1 MKRPYILVLAGVNGA
16 GKSSVAGEG
25 LRKAGVPWFNPNTFA
40 RELATSTGR
49 PLETANADAWHEGV
63 RRLDAAISARQDYA
77 FETTL
82 GGNTI
87 AAKLRQAATSHDVVI
102 WFCGLDSPE
111 RHIARVRQRV
121 RHGGHDIPENK
132 IRARWHS
139 SIANL
144 IALLPHLSQLHVYDN
159 SQEAPPGSP
168 VPDPHL
174 LLFLD
179 AGHIRYP
186 DTPDALR
193 NTPDW
198 AKPIMEAVLSL
209 AESGHTP

>member
-25 LRKAGVPWFNPNTFA
+25 LRKAGVPWFNPDTFA
-40 RELATSTGR
+40 RERAVQTGM
-49 PLETANADAWHEGV
+49 TIQDANTEAWHEGV
-63 RRLDAAISARQDYA
+63 RRLDAAISARQNYA

-87 AAKLRQAATSHDVVI
+87 AAKLRQATGSHDVLM
-102 WFCGLDSPE
+102 WFCGLDSVE

-121 RHGGHDIPENK
+121 RHGGHDIPEKK
-132 IRARWHS
+132 IRQRWHR

-144 IALLPHLSQLHVYDN
+144 IALLPHLRQLHVYDN
-159 SQEAPPGSP
+159 SAEAVIGQP
-168 VPDPHL
+168 VPDPRL
-174 LLFLD
+174 LLWLD
-179 AGHIRYP
+179 AGRIIHP
-186 DTPDALR
+186 DTPEALH
-193 NTPDW
+193 NTPNW
-198 AKPIMEAVLSL
+198 AKPIMEATLSL

>member
-25 LRKAGVPWFNPNTFA
+25 LRKAGVPWFNPDTFA
-40 RELATSTGR
+40 RERAVQTGM
-49 PLETANADAWHEGV
+49 TIQDANTEAWHEGV
-63 RRLDAAISARQDYA
+63 RRLDAAISAHQNYA

-87 AAKLRQAATSHDVVI
+87 AAKLRQATGSHDVLM
-102 WFCGLDSPE
+102 WFCGLDSVE

-121 RHGGHDIPENK
+121 RHGGHDIPEKK
-132 IRARWHS
+132 IRQRWHR

-144 IALLPHLSQLHVYDN
+144 IALLPHLRQLHVYDN

-179 AGHIRYP
+179 AGRIRHP
-186 DTPDALR
+186 NTHSALHS
-193 NTPDW
+193 TPDW
-198 AKPIMEAVLSL
+198 AKPIMEAALSL

>member
-25 LRKAGVPWFNPNTFA
+25 LRKAGVPWFNPDTFA
-40 RELATSTGR
+40 RERAVQTGM
-49 PLETANADAWHEGV
+49 TIQDANTEAWHEGV
-63 RRLDAAISARQDYA
+63 RRLDAAISAHQNYA

-87 AAKLRQAATSHDVVI
+87 AAKLRQATGSHDVLM
-102 WFCGLDSPE
+102 WLCGLDSVE

-121 RHGGHDIPENK
+121 RHGGHDIPEKK
-132 IRARWHS
+132 IRQRWHR

-144 IALLPHLSQLHVYDN
+144 IALLPHLRQLHVYDN

-179 AGHIRYP
+179 AGRIRHP
-186 DTPDALR
+186 NTHSALH

-198 AKPIMEAVLSL
+198 AKPIMEAALSL